1 MTRQNAVSTRRKGK
15 SRDPEGGSGEP
26 LALPEDARLLA
37 ELTAPRWK
45 LRGTTILIES
55 KDELRKRL
63 GASTDR
69 ADVVAMLWARRHAV
83 AVNAIKRGRAEGRN
97 EYGDF
102 TEAAPDENILDW

>member
-1 MTRQNAVSTRRKGK
+1 MTRQNAVRTRRKGK

-69 ADVVAMLWARRHAV
+69 ADVVAMLWARRHVV

-102 TEAAPDENILDW
+102 TEAAPDENILEW